1 MKDSLNVLPLLLV
14 GTGVILFSFSDVV
27 FKILTSLDIL
37 WWDFLVFGVPFE
49 ILLILIIT
57 GIRKDFNKRKI
68 YEELMPKRLFYPVLR
83 GVISVFALAS
93 VFISLKNLPL
103 SLTTMLIQT
112 TPIWMAIISFFSYE
126 EKPSFVII
134 FSIILGML
142 GIVFIIN
149 PTLKFTDINVFLI
162 FPVIVAIINAFMN
175 YIVTR
180 RPNDASPMSYALV
193 LFIINGLAGII
204 IWLYFGINFPNLY
217 ELTLII
223 LAALLGATAFIFISY
238 GYSIAKGHFARTGV
252 MGFIQLPASI
262 VLGFFIFNE
271 SLKFNAYFGSL
282 LIIIAGANAIYG
294 LKNAN

>member
-1 MKDSLNVLPLLLV
+1 
-14 GTGVILFSFSDVV
+14 
-27 FKILTSLDIL
+27 
-37 WWDFLVFGVPFE
+37 
-49 ILLILIIT
+49 
-57 GIRKDFNKRKI
+57 
-68 YEELMPKRLFYPVLR
+68 
-83 GVISVFALAS
+83 
-93 VFISLKNLPL
+93 
-103 SLTTMLIQT
+103 
-112 TPIWMAIISFFSYE
+112 MAIISFFSYE
-126 EKPSFVII
+126 EKPSFEII

-142 GIVFIIN
+142 GIIFIIN

-271 SLKFNAYFGSL
+271 SLNFNAYFGSL

-294 LKNAN
+294 LKKC